1 MKIVIGNYGSAT
13 DSRNLILNDEVKVG
27 NEKKMFTL
35 VSKIEGIETAPFR
48 NGTGDWS
55 GADGGYISSQLFS
68 ARTITISGTYIDR
81 SAGCDYSTQ
90 ISTPFD
96 HLARLYIR
104 SRLPIRTKQ
113 YIRIFLYSGMTFYAD
128 GYGVDVKMDYTYVG
142 YGEYQISMYC
152 PDPALYRGDSDGT
165 LGSEWNSATIRK
177 TNDVGYK
184 SSWKSSVTH
193 TYQYG
198 STLRTDGTYYATME
212 QGSEDE
218 PGIFQANHA
227 YAQGDKIVYGP
238 QHIIYEATSAFTSG
252 ASFNPS
258 DWTVTT
264 GRGSNR
270 GIVWGTGG
278 RSTPV
283 NYSGDFPYY
292 PQFIVEPGDGEH
304 ITNPMFYSVNED
316 KFFGLGYPETDVAKF
331 IVTSVDAAGGIT
343 GVDIVDGGS
352 YETNF
357 SANGIDTKALSYIT
371 NIGRVEYGIGA
382 TLDLTAT
389 ENEEGMWVFTSVA
402 VKSRGANYVVGDVIT
417 PQIAGAT
424 ILQLSHGQSCVI
436 DMAEHTAMVNGES
449 VAYYITPGSEW
460 FQLSP
465 LSTNNLIFS
474 SADDTDG
481 RTAKIRWRNGYLGI

>member
-113 YIRIFLYSGMTFYAD
+113 YIRIFLDSGMTFYAE
-128 GYGVDVKMDYTYVG
+128 GYCVDVKMDYTYVG
-142 YGEYQISMYC
+142 YGEYQISIYC

-177 TNDVGYK
+177 TNDVGYV
-184 SSWKSSVTH
+184 SSVKTNDTVSFPPDGVEYAH
-193 TYQYG
+193 MEY
-198 STLRTDGTYYATME
+198 SATLPD
-212 QGSEDE
+212 
-218 PGIFQANHA
+218 H
-227 YAQGDKIVYGP
+227 
-238 QHIIYEATSAFTSG
+238 
-252 ASFNPS
+252 
-258 DWTVTT
+258 
-264 GRGSNR
+264 NR

-283 NYSGDFPYY
+283 VYSGDFPYY

-316 KFFGLGYPETDVAKF
+316 KFFGLGYPESDVAKF
-331 IVTSVDAAGGIT
+331 VVTSVDAAGGIT

-357 SANGIDTKALSYIT
+357 SANGIDTKALSYVT

-382 TLDLTAT
+382 TLNLTAV